1 MLRFFLLNSDHSHKE
16 VTLETYSSLSRGS
29 VQLADETVEGCR
41 VSTIF
46 LGIAA
51 GDMFLY
57 ETMVFGPEETMYQ
70 HSRKY
75 ETYDEAMQ
83 GHKETVANV
92 KYHFMR

>member
-1 MLRFFLLNSDHSHKE
+1 
-16 VTLETYSSLSRGS
+16 
-29 VQLADETVEGCR
+29 
-41 VSTIF
+41 
-46 LGIAA
+46 
-51 GDMFLY
+51 MFLY